1 MSINRQCQEP
11 GLGLYLAK
19 LCSGDKHYTTTS
31 LIKVHPL
38 QVGVYLV
45 LEVHNMSFTDHT

>member
-31 LIKVHPL
+31 LIKVCPL
-38 QVGVYLV
+38 QVGVYLI
-45 LEVHNMSFTDHT
+45 LEVHNIFTDPT